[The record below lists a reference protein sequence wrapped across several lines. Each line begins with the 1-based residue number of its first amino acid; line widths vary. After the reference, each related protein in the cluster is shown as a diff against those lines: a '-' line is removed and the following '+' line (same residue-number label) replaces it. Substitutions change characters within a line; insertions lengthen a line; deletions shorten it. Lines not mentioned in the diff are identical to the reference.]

1 VRVTLALAVT
11 VALAGMGV
19 APPAHARADEVV
31 TCDRFEA
38 DSPAHP
44 DDAESVPLKLMGVPA
59 AQRAVP
65 GGGLPGSGVVVAVLD
80 SGVSTAEGQISVLPD
95 MPFTAPIQDFHGT
108 AVAGLIAGKPR
119 KDGSP
124 VGIAPGA
131 GILDVRVFETTADNV
146 VQVNNQA
153 VVDGLNWVADH
164 AGDLGIEVVNMSLSL
179 SPNPQLKAALR
190 RVTGADVVVVA
201 ASGNRPTEDSDPLWE
216 KFGEGGTETGHGEDA
231 GGQVFPAAYRDV
243 VAVSAT
249 ADGDPDVTDLSAVVL
264 PNSDTDVAAP
274 TFDAVSVGLNGSN
287 CRLQETATSWSAAEV
302 SGVVALLRAKFPRE
316 GARQI
321 VARLLRTASGAM
333 DAPTE
338 FQGAGVVQP
347 LAALTRP
354 LHPDRSGELSMSTAV
369 ENGNRRAT
377 APEPEADVLAATR
390 DHAVWWGLLGGGA
403 LLLALLL
410 RPVLARRRD

>member
-1 VRVTLALAVT
+1 MRVSAALATT
-11 VALAGMGV
+11 VALAAVGV
-19 APPAHARADEVV
+19 APAAHARADEVV

-44 DDAESVPLKLMGVPA
+44 DDAESIPLKLMGVPA

-65 GGGLPGSGVVVAVLD
+65 GDRPGQGVVVAVLD
-80 SGVSTAEGQISVLPD
+80 SGISTAEGQIPVLPD
-95 MPFTAPIQDFHGT
+95 KPFSTPVQDWHGT
-108 AVAGLIAGKPR
+108 AVAGLIAGQPR

-131 GILDVRVFETTADNV
+131 GIVDVRVFETTADNV
-146 VQVNNQA
+146 VQVNSQA
-153 VVDGLNWVADH
+153 VVDGLNWVADR
-164 AGDLGIEVVNMSLSL
+164 ADTLNIKVVNMSLSL
-179 SPNPQLKAALR
+179 SPNPQLKAALH
-190 RVTGADVVVVA
+190 RVDRADIVVVA
-201 ASGNRPTEDSDPLWE
+201 ASGNRPTEGSDPLWD
-216 KFGEGGTETGHGEDA
+216 KFGEGGTQTGLGEDA
-231 GGQVFPAAYRDV
+231 GGQVFPAAYPHV
-243 VAVSAT
+243 VAVNAT
-249 ADGDPDVTDLSAVVL
+249 ADADTEVTDLSSVVL

-287 CRLQETATSWSAAEV
+287 CRLQKTATSWSAAEV
-302 SGVVALLRAKFPRE
+302 SGVVALLRARFPRE
-316 GARQI
+316 RAPQI
-321 VARLLRTASGAM
+321 VARLLQTASGAM
-333 DAPTE
+333 DAPTQ

-354 LHPDRSGELSMSTAV
+354 LHPDRSGDLSMSTAV
-369 ENGNRRAT
+369 ENGDRRAT

-390 DHAVWWGLLGGGA
+390 EHAVWWGLLGGGA